1 MLNFRKE
8 YLALSWPL
16 IGQSLLHI
24 IMQHIDLMM
33 IGQIGTAS
41 VAAIGLVN
49 SFFFVFFMFFIA
61 LGFGVFT
68 LMTQLFGDKKF
79 ESLGCL
85 TGSALLI
92 GFIVGCVLWAIFVN
106 MLNLFL
112 TVWKVEPDV
121 FAKAQLYAQGLG
133 PGLPFL
139 ACIVILE
146 SALRSAGLTR
156 QELGVKIFGLIINFI
171 LNWIFIFGLLILP
184 ALGEYGAGLAT
195 SATRVVIFLLLFYLF
210 AKKVKPVEM
219 PWRNV
224 FRFDKSLWLKVF
236 QFSSILILQDIFW
249 STAILAYSR
258 AFSEM
263 GTDVLAVYNVA
274 YLMDR
279 LADAFCMGFTI
290 AAGIQVGRD
299 LGQSKFKRAWIRT
312 QLIIKL
318 CLIRS
323 IWIIVF
329 LLLLSPIILLFYPF
343 NWEQQQLYWSMFFI
357 HSLIYPIK
365 MLGMIL
371 LVGVLRSG
379 GDYLIAAIIELGG
392 MYFYSV
398 PVVLVSALVL
408 KWNPVYVFMIL
419 SSEWIIKTG
428 FLWMRFNQKIWLKRL
443 L

>member
-1 MLNFRKE
+1 MLNFRNE

-24 IMQHIDLMM
+24 TMQHIDLMM

-68 LMTQLFGDKKF
+68 LMTQLFGDKDF
-79 ESLGCL
+79 ESLGSL

-92 GFIVGCVLWAIFVN
+92 GFVVGCVLWAIFVKL
-106 MLNLFL
+106 LNIFL
-112 TVWKVEPDV
+112 IVWKVEPDV
-121 FAKAQLYAQGLG
+121 LAKAQFYAQALG

-146 SALRSAGLTR
+146 SALRSAGFTR
-156 QELGVKIFGLIINFI
+156 QELSVKVFGLIVNFVLNWILIFGLFTV
-171 LNWIFIFGLLILP
+171 P

-195 SATRVVIFLLLFYLF
+195 SITRVVISLMLFYLF
-210 AKKVKPVEM
+210 ARNLKPIEM
-219 PWRNV
+219 PWTSI

-236 QFSSILILQDIFW
+236 QFSCILILQDIFW
-249 STAILAYSR
+249 SAAILGYSR

-263 GTDVLAVYNVA
+263 GTEVLAVYNVA

-290 AAGIQVGRD
+290 AAGIQIGRD
-299 LGQSKFKRAWIRT
+299 LGQSKFERAWIRT

-318 CLIRS
+318 CLMRS

-329 LLLLSPIILLFYPF
+329 LLLLSPIILWFYPF
-343 NWEQQQLYWSMFFI
+343 NWEQQQLYWSMFLI
-357 HSLIYPIK
+357 HAVIYPIK

-379 GDYLIAAIIELGG
+379 GDYFIAAIIELGG

-398 PVVLVSALVL
+398 PMVLVSALIFR
-408 KWNPVYVFMIL
+408 WNPVYVFMIL
-419 SSEWIIKTG
+419 SSEWILKTIL
-428 FLWMRFNQKIWLKRL
+428 LWKRFNQKIWLKRL